1 MRTAIL
7 FLILIFLIDMVFGLG
22 FRFYRILYFDIILHF
37 LGGFFVAMFFYDYLK
52 EYMNPVKGQKINPF
66 DRLRVDTEQSRS
78 IKKILIITG
87 ATVFIGVIWE
97 FSEYIATALL
107 SDYLYNNYRII
118 CCMGNL
124 SDTINDLAMDIIGA
138 VIFTFFTLKSEY
150 KSIINK

>member
-22 FRFYRILYFDIILHF
+22 LRFYRILYFDLILHF

-52 EYMNPVKGQKINPF
+52 EYMKAPKI
-66 DRLRVDTEQSRS
+66 DTEQSRS
-78 IKKILIITG
+78 IKKLLIITG

-97 FSEYIATALL
+97 FSEYIATAFL
-107 SDYLYNNYRII
+107 SNYLYNNYGII

-124 SDTINDLAMDIIGA
+124 SDTVNDLTMDIIGA
-138 VIFTFFTLKSEY
+138 IAFILLRDKSTLL
-150 KSIINK
+150 